1 VARRDDKAEKQL
13 QGFRLLESFNDA
25 FQRQSRRFS
34 AHPWVSD
41 PQRQVRLNRY
51 LGLFLFGLLNPVVES
66 MRCLCAATRFK
77 SVQNISGKRISLG
90 SFSEMQHLASPQ
102 LLEAIFQDLASQLEN
117 NSPGGPVRWKIVD
130 SSLFEALPRM
140 KWAFQR
146 KNNSVEETAVRL
158 HVSLDMITDAPVAAK
173 VTRGPVCER
182 KVWPQHWKKGQ
193 GEVGDRNYGQDYSLL
208 RLLQRR
214 EGFFVVR
221 LREKQV
227 VFNLEEELA
236 LSAADRQAGVIRQGW
251 GYLGSCPRYRS
262 ERVRVVWIQAAN
274 GQELMLATNQGP
286 QEMPAEMVSLIYKN
300 RWQVELFFRW
310 VKCILGCRHFMAQS
324 EQGVSIQLYLALIA
338 ALLIQLYTGRRP
350 SKRMWEAL
358 QWFFMGAA
366 TAEELEICLQEELSR
381 TARKNKISK

>member
-1 VARRDDKAEKQL
+1 VARHRDIIEKQL

-25 FQRQSRRFS
+25 LQRQASYFS
-34 AHPWVSD
+34 DHPSLSD
-41 PQRQVRLNRY
+41 PRRRLLLGRY

-66 MRCLCAATRFK
+66 ARGLCEATRFK
-77 SVQNISGKRISLG
+77 SVQDISGGRVSLG
-90 SFSEMQHLASPQ
+90 SFSEIQHLADPE
-102 LLEAIFQDLASQLEN
+102 LLEAIFQDLTGQLEN
-117 NSPGGPVRWKIVD
+117 KHPGGRVRWKIVD

-173 VTRGPVCER
+173 ITRGRICER
-182 KVWPQHWKKGQ
+182 RVWPEYWKKGQ
-193 GEVGDRNYGQDYSLL
+193 GEVGDRNYGEDYSLL

-214 EGFFVVR
+214 GGFFVVR

-236 LSAADRQAGVIRQGW
+236 LRAADQQAGVIRQGW
-251 GYLGSCPRYRS
+251 GYLGSCARYRS
-262 ERVRVVWIQAAN
+262 ERVRVVWIKTAS

-286 QEMPAEMVSLIYKN
+286 EEMPAEMVSLIYKN

-310 VKCILGCRHFMAQS
+310 VKCIMGCRHFMAQS

-338 ALLIQLYTGRRP
+338 ALLIQLYMGRRP

-358 QWFFMGAA
+358 QWFFMGVA
-366 TAEELEICLQEELSR
+366 TAEELEVCLKKELSR
-381 TARKNKISK
+381 AARKNKISK